1 MPRAT
6 IHARPFGTT
15 PTGEE
20 VALWRLTSPSG
31 AYAEIL
37 TYGGILHALGVPDAT
52 GRTENVVLSLPSL
65 DQYAEKSPY
74 VGALIGR
81 YANRIAHGRFTLDG
95 TPHDVPANDR
105 GHALHGGPAGFDA
118 RVWDAHPHTAGDT
131 VELRLRLHSPH
142 GDMGFPGALDVTATY
157 SLDADG
163 TLALDCTATTDRP
176 TVLSLSNHAYFNL
189 AADGGDILD
198 HTLQV
203 DGDAYLPVDA
213 TGIPLGPIAPVSGT
227 PFDLTAPRTLRT
239 GVLAADDVQIRDAR
253 GYDHCWVLGSRESA
267 APRRAARLSTP
278 DGARTM
284 EVWTTAP
291 GLQVYTANQLDGTLT
306 DPSGRP
312 LGRHGAVCLETQH
325 LPDAPNRPAY
335 PSPVLRPGTTGHRRT
350 EFRFPRPASPT
361 PAAD

>member
-1 MPRAT
+1 MPRPT
-6 IHARPFGTT
+6 IHSRPFGTT

-20 VALWRLTSPSG
+20 VTLWRLESPSG
-31 AYAEIL
+31 TYAEIL
-37 TYGGILHALGVPDAT
+37 TYGGILHALGVPNAT

-65 DQYAEKSPY
+65 DQYAEKGPY
-74 VGALIGR
+74 LGALIGR

-95 TPHDVPANDR
+95 TPHAVPVNDR

-118 RVWDAHPHTAGDT
+118 RVWEAAPHTEDDT

-157 SLDADG
+157 SLDAHG

-176 TVLSLSNHAYFNL
+176 TVFSLSNHAYFNL
-189 AADGGDILD
+189 AADGGNILD

-203 DGDAYLPVDA
+203 DGDTYLPVDA
-213 TGIPLGPIAPVSGT
+213 TGIPLGPITSVAGT

-239 GVLAADDVQIRDAR
+239 GVLADDDQIRGAQ
-253 GYDHCWVLGSRESA
+253 GYDHCWVLASDESA
-267 APRRAARLSTP
+267 APRRAARLTTP

-291 GLQVYTANQLDGTLT
+291 GLQVYTANHLDGTLT
-306 DPSGRP
+306 GPTGHP

-335 PSPVLRPGTTGHRRT
+335 PSAVLRPGTTGHRRT
-350 EFRFPRPASPT
+350 EFRFPRPAVRT